1 MKVIFYILIFCLF
14 LISCN
19 DDEEKIIPSFYTNS
33 NQGISFSIGDSLY
46 MGLGI
51 PFSFSYNSPNE
62 LRRYTKTS
70 YGEAMKDFP
79 GKPRIGAVAF
89 TIKDKAYIGLGKS
102 ITDEKTYYKDF
113 WVYDATSNSWDSL
126 TFEFPGDAVVD
137 AVAFSLNG
145 MGYVGTGLK
154 ANGLYSG
161 EFYQF
166 DPQYGWG
173 GMANMVLP
181 RTGATTFQLNGT
193 VYLCFGHS
201 RDEDCRDVY
210 RFDPKE
216 FRFIPLNSL
225 LPDKYPGITRSY
237 ASSFVL
243 TVDGQEYAYIVGGDL
258 GLSVAPPYWYC
269 CRYNYLKDEW
279 EETPS
284 MPRSRSHVTAFA
296 KDNAGYVCFDD
307 IVYKFVP

>member
-19 DDEEKIIPSFYTNS
+19 DDEEKIIPSLVGEWEVVDSYFHTNS
-33 NQGISFSIGDSLY
+33 NQGICFSIGDSLY

-51 PFSFSYNSPNE
+51 PFPSSYSSPNE

-166 DPQYGWG
+166 DPQYVGEGKPIW
-173 GMANMVLP
+173 
-181 RTGATTFQLNGT
+181 
-193 VYLCFGHS
+193 Y
-201 RDEDCRDVY
+201 CRKQEPLH
-210 RFDPKE
+210 FNSTEP
-216 FRFIPLNSL
+216 FI
-225 LPDKYPGITRSY
+225 
-237 ASSFVL
+237 FVSD
-243 TVDGQEYAYIVGGDL
+243 TAVTKIVGMFIDSTRKS
-258 GLSVAPPYWYC
+258 SVSY
-269 CRYNYLKDEW
+269 R
-279 EETPS
+279 
-284 MPRSRSHVTAFA
+284 
-296 KDNAGYVCFDD
+296 
-307 IVYKFVP
+307 

>member
-19 DDEEKIIPSFYTNS
+19 DDEEKIIPSLVGKWEVVDSYFYTNS
-33 NQGISFSIGDSLY
+33 NQGICFSIGDSLY

-51 PFSFSYNSPNE
+51 PFSSSYSSPNE

-102 ITDEKTYYKDF
+102 ITDEKEYYKDF

-166 DPQYGWG
+166 
-173 GMANMVLP
+173 
-181 RTGATTFQLNGT
+181 
-193 VYLCFGHS
+193 
-201 RDEDCRDVY
+201 E
-210 RFDPKE
+210 
-216 FRFIPLNSL
+216 
-225 LPDKYPGITRSY
+225 
-237 ASSFVL
+237 
-243 TVDGQEYAYIVGGDL
+243 
-258 GLSVAPPYWYC
+258 
-269 CRYNYLKDEW
+269 
-279 EETPS
+279 
-284 MPRSRSHVTAFA
+284 SRSHYISTQRNRLSLFRTQQLRRLSGCLSIRPERVPFYTVEFAFA
-296 KDNAGYVCFDD
+296 
-307 IVYKFVP
+307 

>member
-1 MKVIFYILIFCLF
+1 
-14 LISCN
+14 
-19 DDEEKIIPSFYTNS
+19 
-33 NQGISFSIGDSLY
+33 

-51 PFSFSYNSPNE
+51 PFSSYYSSPNE

-173 GMANMVLP
+173 
-181 RTGATTFQLNGT
+181 RTVGLLQSPVETDQFQ
-193 VYLCFGHS
+193 
-201 RDEDCRDVY
+201 
-210 RFDPKE
+210 
-216 FRFIPLNSL
+216 FRRLTSGDMHGKAL
-225 LPDKYPGITRSY
+225 L
-237 ASSFVL
+237 
-243 TVDGQEYAYIVGGDL
+243 
-258 GLSVAPPYWYC
+258 
-269 CRYNYLKDEW
+269 
-279 EETPS
+279 
-284 MPRSRSHVTAFA
+284 
-296 KDNAGYVCFDD
+296 
-307 IVYKFVP
+307 

>member
-19 DDEEKIIPSFYTNS
+19 DDEEKIIPSLVGEWEVVDSYFHTNS
-33 NQGISFSIGDSLY
+33 NQGICFSIGDSLY

-51 PFSFSYNSPNE
+51 PFPSSYSSPNE

-145 MGYVGTGLK
+145 MGYVGTGL
-154 ANGLYSG
+154 
-161 EFYQF
+161 
-166 DPQYGWG
+166 
-173 GMANMVLP
+173 
-181 RTGATTFQLNGT
+181 
-193 VYLCFGHS
+193 
-201 RDEDCRDVY
+201 
-210 RFDPKE
+210 
-216 FRFIPLNSL
+216 
-225 LPDKYPGITRSY
+225 
-237 ASSFVL
+237 
-243 TVDGQEYAYIVGGDL
+243 
-258 GLSVAPPYWYC
+258 
-269 CRYNYLKDEW
+269 
-279 EETPS
+279 
-284 MPRSRSHVTAFA
+284 
-296 KDNAGYVCFDD
+296 
-307 IVYKFVP
+307 